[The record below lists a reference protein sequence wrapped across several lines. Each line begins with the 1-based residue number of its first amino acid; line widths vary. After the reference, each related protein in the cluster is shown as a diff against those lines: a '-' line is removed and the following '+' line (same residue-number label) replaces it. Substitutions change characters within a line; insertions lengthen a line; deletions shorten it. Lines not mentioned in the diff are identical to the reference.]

1 MLNVRAEI
9 LTRFEGGC
17 LACCNTALV
26 RAREQCHDFSGLG
39 GLKSGDIDPDDIT
52 MKT

>member
-17 LACCNTALV
+17 LACATRLLSE
-26 RAREQCHDFSGLG
+26 RARNAMIFLVWVG
-39 GLKSGDIDPDDIT
+39 
-52 MKT
+52 